1 MFATIFNAIVSN
13 SKHPYSPYG
22 DKTYDFK
29 VVEFETKYDFLR
41 LLSKFFVLNIS
52 LDGKKV
58 QSVRSVRR
66 KTELKQYFSE
76 TAEYIIIDVDDVH
89 TIEMRNKILNYFKQF
104 DCMICESRSYNGI
117 DNFNLKG
124 ILILEPV
131 KNETLKFVAA
141 QIKQRLK
148 TFCNCNSDNE
158 CNFDLASS
166 HNVKYNA
173 PIQKFNVL
181 LESSG
186 VPYKFVYDNSIKSY
200 KKSSKSNFEVIS
212 KQDYSD
218 IKCIEDLCLKYF
230 QSIGFEAFETAV
242 TSGFVIH
249 LI

>member
-1 MFATIFNAIVSN
+1 MFATI
-13 SKHPYSPYG
+13 

-124 ILILEPV
+124 ILNL
-131 KNETLKFVAA
+131 LLH
-141 QIKQRLK
+141 RL
-148 TFCNCNSDNE
+148 
-158 CNFDLASS
+158 
-166 HNVKYNA
+166 
-173 PIQKFNVL
+173 
-181 LESSG
+181 
-186 VPYKFVYDNSIKSY
+186 
-200 KKSSKSNFEVIS
+200 SN
-212 KQDYSD
+212 
-218 IKCIEDLCLKYF
+218 
-230 QSIGFEAFETAV
+230 G
-242 TSGFVIH
+242 
-249 LI
+249 